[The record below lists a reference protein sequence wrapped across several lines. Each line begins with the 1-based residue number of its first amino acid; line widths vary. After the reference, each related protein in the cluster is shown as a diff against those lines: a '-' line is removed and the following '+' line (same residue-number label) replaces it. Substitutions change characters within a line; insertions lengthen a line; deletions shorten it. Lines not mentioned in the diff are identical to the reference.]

1 MSKRNQDVR
10 QAGAGA
16 TSSSGRAMRSARV
29 GAGLAI
35 VTALG
40 VSASACSSNSSS
52 SAASSSTAATAAA
65 TAAQCTA
72 ATSTTDEPVGYHAC
86 GAAARNVGVP
96 TYNAADAQKTYTVTL
111 QTNRGNIVFTADG
124 KGAPYTVYSFVYL
137 AEKDYFN
144 ETKCHRLVTAG
155 IYVLQCGDP
164 TGTGSGG
171 PGYAFQDE
179 NLASLGT
186 PNAAGV
192 TYKAGSVAMA
202 NAGPDTNGSQFFLVY
217 KDSPLQPD
225 YTPFGT
231 ITQGLDIIEQ
241 VAAAG
246 SNNANGTGDGAPND
260 PVEIEKVTVQ

>member
-1 MSKRNQDVR
+1 L
-10 QAGAGA
+10 
-16 TSSSGRAMRSARV
+16 ARV

-40 VSASACSSNSSS
+40 VSASACSSSSS
-52 SAASSSTAATAAA
+52 SPAASGSTAATSAATSAATAAA
-65 TAAQCTA
+65 CTA
-72 ATSTTDEPVGYHAC
+72 AASTTGEPVGYHAC
-86 GAAARNVGVP
+86 GTAARNVGVP

-124 KGAPYTVYSFVYL
+124 KDAPYTVYSFVYL
-137 AEKDYFN
+137 VGKDYFN
-144 ETKCHRLVTAG
+144 STKCHRLVTTG

-186 PNAAGV
+186 PNAAGSV
-192 TYKAGSVAMA
+192 TYKVGSVAMA

-217 KDSPLQPD
+217 NDSPLQPD

-231 ITQGLDIIEQ
+231 ITQGLDIVEQ

-260 PVEIEKVTVQ
+260 PLEIEKVTVSS